1 MRVVYNEQMGELGD
15 LLGEMAGLAGT
26 AMERSTRA
34 LLEADLALAE
44 QVIDEHEKITEL
56 GAICEEKA
64 FQLLALQ
71 VRSPATCVPS
81 SAASRS
87 WPTSTA
93 WVRSHCTSRRRPA
106 DAIPSTCSPM
116 R

>member
-44 QVIDEHEKITEL
+44 QVIDEHEKIT
-56 GAICEEKA
+56 
-64 FQLLALQ
+64 
-71 VRSPATCVPS
+71 
-81 SAASRS
+81 
-87 WPTSTA
+87 
-93 WVRSHCTSRRRPA
+93 
-106 DAIPSTCSPM
+106 
-116 R
+116 